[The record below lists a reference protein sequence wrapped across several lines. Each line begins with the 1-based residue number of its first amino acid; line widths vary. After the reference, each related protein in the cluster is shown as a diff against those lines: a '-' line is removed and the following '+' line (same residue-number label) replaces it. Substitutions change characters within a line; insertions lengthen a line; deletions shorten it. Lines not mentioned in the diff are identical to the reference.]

1 MRSIEPYQDFNLAM
15 RKTEQD
21 MMLRLLKMAHVQRGK
36 LADAIVSTGI
46 NSPQLGPQVAK
57 IAGATARK
65 ADRDLARLELLGDRW
80 TAIALG
86 QAGARNALEGLSIV
100 RTGRRLAFATS
111 ISIADA
117 RAFLTVVATLVDTYF
132 DRRRPAP
139 G

>member
-1 MRSIEPYQDFNLAM
+1 MGESRRDPAGDQRALAPDEVDYVARARTTAHTLYEGVRVAHRSCGIALAE
-15 RKTEQD
+15 TFG
-21 MMLRLLKMAHVQRGK
+21 L
-36 LADAIVSTGI
+36 
-46 NSPQLGPQVAK
+46 
-57 IAGATARK
+57 ATA
-65 ADRDLARLELLGDRW
+65 ADLIGRLRLELLGDRW